1 MEGEGTGGTW
11 YGKREIQTPFENQ
24 LQPIAYDVCQT
35 YFHTQTALVA
45 LIFAVKYFRVTI
57 IALFCFSYSCVL
69 STIPAAF
76 HVIIGKELVML
87 QRVTFM
93 RLSSQAQ
100 RFANAEAF
108 QTPKTP
114 LLWIPL

>member
-1 MEGEGTGGTW
+1 
-11 YGKREIQTPFENQ
+11 
-24 LQPIAYDVCQT
+24 
-35 YFHTQTALVA
+35 
-45 LIFAVKYFRVTI
+45 
-57 IALFCFSYSCVL
+57 
-69 STIPAAF
+69 
-76 HVIIGKELVML
+76 ML